1 MSESLRPMDYTV
13 CEILQARILEW
24 VALPFSRG
32 SSQLSV
38 PVYMGLWWSPKM
50 SIILYTENRVNGGPK
65 RCAPH
70 PEHVNRALSGK
81 RVFGDVVKD
90 LKLSSSRVRVTFN
103 PIKRVLISNK
113 RGHRGEAS

>member
-1 MSESLRPMDYTV
+1 MVSQNEHYFIHREWGEWWPQKV
-13 CEILQARILEW
+13 CPR
-24 VALPFSRG
+24 
-32 SSQLSV
+32 
-38 PVYMGLWWSPKM
+38 
-50 SIILYTENRVNGGPK
+50 
-65 RCAPH
+65 

-90 LKLSSSRVRVTFN
+90 LKLRSSRVRVTFN

>member
-1 MSESLRPMDYTV
+1 
-13 CEILQARILEW
+13 
-24 VALPFSRG
+24 
-32 SSQLSV
+32 
-38 PVYMGLWWSPKM
+38 M

-70 PEHVNRALSGK
+70 PDHVNRALSGK

-113 RGHRGEAS
+113 RRHRGEAS